1 MERKIKMTV
10 NQTTTDFN
18 LIRSVL
24 KDAIEHMSY
33 KDSLTTYHLKKDNV
47 DRIKDLQNNAPDV
60 INDLFNYPDRY
71 LPDIGCEYRVRF
83 LPRAKQLLICHNR
96 KIDDDLLDQLV
107 EADQIKKRQHSLKA
121 LIHDP
126 NKMINALIAIVV
138 VCFVIGFIP
147 LLFLKDTVK
156 NICLSLIP
164 ISIGLLISLFSNGIV
179 RHLSKDNRSQ
189 NALQAR
195 IDKINRIYEDY
206 RTWKRD

>member
-1 MERKIKMTV
+1 MTV

-18 LIRSVL
+18 LLRSVL

-33 KDSLTTYHLKKDNV
+33 KDSLMTYHLKKDNV

-60 INDLFNYPDRY
+60 IDDLFNYPDRY
-71 LPDIGCEYRVRF
+71 LPDIGCEYRARF
-83 LPRAKQLLICHNR
+83 LPQSNQLLICHNR
-96 KIDDDLLDQLV
+96 KIDDDLLNQLV
-107 EADQIKKRQHSLKA
+107 DIDKIKERHHSLSA

-126 NKMINALIAIVV
+126 NKMINLLIAIVV
-138 VCFVIGFIP
+138 ICFVIGFIP

-179 RHLSKDNRSQ
+179 RHLNKNSRSQ
-189 NALQAR
+189 NAFQAR
-195 IDKINRIYEDY
+195 IDKINQIYENY